1 MKTKNKNIWIM
12 AGILFLGFLL
22 GWLVFG
28 GSSKPA
34 EDHVHEETDSRS
46 PSPSS
51 GSGQAKAEVWTC
63 SMHPQIRQNEPGQCP
78 ICGMDLIPMDENA
91 SGGDPAIVEM
101 SENAVKLS
109 NIRTM
114 TVGRQNAEK
123 VIRLNGKVMPD
134 ERKVY
139 AQTTHIPGR
148 IERLTV
154 NFTGESVRR
163 GQTLAVVYSPDLV
176 TGQEE
181 LLQAYAIKDAQPE
194 LFEAA
199 KQKLRNWKISESQIN
214 KIINNRTPIQR
225 FPIGADVNGIVT
237 EKKAELGDY
246 VERGTPLYE
255 IADLS
260 GVWVLFD
267 VYESEMAWVKE
278 GSTINYTIASLPG
291 ETFEG
296 VVSFIDPL
304 INAQTRVAT
313 ARVEVSNKDGRLK
326 PEMFASG
333 EVQVVAG
340 GEAQE
345 EITVP
350 KTAVLWTGERS
361 VVYTKEDA
369 GGKIGFRLREVTLG
383 PSLGSAYIVKSGLS
397 EGEEIVVN
405 GTFTVDAAA
414 QLAGKP
420 SMMNPEG
427 GSGSTG
433 HQHGNMDMPASG
445 QDNNPVKMKVSAK
458 AKTALQKITETYLK
472 LKDALTND
480 DFAVAQKELVNV
492 SSSVSA
498 VDMSLFKGTSHDR
511 WMDLQKELERHSEAM
526 GKAADVEA
534 MRKPFKPFSGAVIR
548 MATTFGP
555 FSVPLYVQHCPMAD
569 SDKGADWL
577 SLSEEIRN
585 PYFGEKML
593 KCGEVTSEIK

>member
-12 AGILFLGFLL
+12 AGILLFGFLL

-28 GSSKPA
+28 GSGETK
-34 EDHVHEETDSRS
+34 DNHVHGKESSVAET
-46 PSPSS
+46 
-51 GSGQAKAEVWTC
+51 WTC
-63 SMHPQIRQNEPGQCP
+63 SMHPQIRQNEPGKCP
-78 ICGMDLIPMDENA
+78 ICGMDLVPLEDNA
-91 SGGDPAIVEM
+91 SGGDPTVVEM
-101 SENAVKLS
+101 SENAVKLA

-114 TVGRQNAEK
+114 TVGRQATEK
-123 VIRLNGKVMPD
+123 VIRLNGKVVPD

-148 IERLTV
+148 IEQLTI

-163 GQTLAVVYSPDLV
+163 GQSLAVVYSPDLV
-176 TGQEE
+176 TAQEE
-181 LLQAYAIKDAQPE
+181 LLQAYTIRNAQPE

-199 KQKLRNWKISESQIN
+199 KQKLRNWKIGEAQIDRVLSN
-214 KIINNRTPIQR
+214 QSPIQR

-237 EKKAELGDY
+237 EKKVELGDY

-260 GVWVLFD
+260 AVWMLFD
-267 VYESEMAWVKE
+267 VYESEMVWIKE
-278 GSTINYTIASLPG
+278 GSKVKYTVASLPG

-296 VVSFIDPL
+296 VISFIDPL

-333 EVQVVAG
+333 EIRVMPGSASG
-340 GEAQE
+340 E
-345 EITVP
+345 EITIP

-361 VVYTKEDA
+361 VVYTREGA
-369 GGKIGFRLREVTLG
+369 GNKPGFKLREVTLG
-383 PSLGSAYIVKSGLS
+383 PSLGNAYTVKSGLQ
-397 EGEEIVVN
+397 EGDEIVVN

-427 GSGSTG
+427 GNNSAG
-433 HQHGNMDMPASG
+433 HHHGNSEIAVPGTTESR
-445 QDNNPVKMKVSAK
+445 NVPVKTEISEEAK
-458 AKTALQKITETYLK
+458 AALEKVTEAYLV
-472 LKDALTND
+472 LKDVLVGGDRVATKQALES
-480 DFAVAQKELVNV
+480 VR
-492 SSSVSA
+492 SSIAS
-498 VDMSLFKGTSHDR
+498 VDMSLFKGTSHEH
-511 WMDLQKELERHSEAM
+511 WMDVQKEMNGYVERM
-526 GKAADVEA
+526 IGAADIEG
-534 MRKPFKPFSGAVIR
+534 MRTYFKPLSDNIIR
-548 MATTFGP
+548 MANMFGP
-555 FSVPLYVQHCPMAD
+555 FSVTLYVQHCPMAD

-577 SLSEEIRN
+577 SLSKEIRN
-585 PYFGEKML
+585 PYFGDKML